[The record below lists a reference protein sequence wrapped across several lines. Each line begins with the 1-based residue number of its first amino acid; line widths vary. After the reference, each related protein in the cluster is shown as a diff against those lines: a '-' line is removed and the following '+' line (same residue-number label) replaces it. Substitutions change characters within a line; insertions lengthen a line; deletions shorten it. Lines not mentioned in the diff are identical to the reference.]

1 MIRNKAGKAFNG
13 SKVEL
18 CPVCD
23 EAFTGTRAGDMH
35 RVIDHKYTLARRGRD
50 VVHVMHGHVVPDG
63 YKAIPGINERRRCLS
78 RDEMVA
84 RGMRLTDAGTWSSG
98 GAYWGID
105 TD

>member
-1 MIRNKAGKAFNG
+1 MIKNKAGKVFKG

-23 EAFTGTRAGDMH
+23 EAFTSTRAGDMH
-35 RVIDHKYTLARRGRD
+35 RVIDYKYTLARRGRS
-50 VVHVMHGHVVPDG
+50 VVHVMPGESVPDR
-63 YKAIPGINERRRCLS
+63 YKAIPGINEHRRCLTPDGMLS
-78 RDEMVA
+78 
-84 RGMRLTDAGTWSSG
+84 RGMRLTDAGAWSSG

>member
-1 MIRNKAGKAFNG
+1 MIKNKAGKVFKG

-35 RVIDHKYTLARRGRD
+35 RVIDYKYTLARRGRR
-50 VVHVMHGHVVPDG
+50 VVHVMPGQAVPDG
-63 YKAIPGINERRRCLS
+63 YKAIPGVNEHLLCLTP
-78 RDEMVA
+78 DDMLA
-84 RGMRLTDAGTWSSG
+84 RGMRLTDAGAWSSG
-98 GAYWGID
+98 GGYWGLD

>member
-35 RVIDHKYTLARRGRD
+35 LVIECLTGLVSD
-50 VVHVMHGHVVPDG
+50 HVVPL
-63 YKAIPGINERRRCLS
+63 CLK
-78 RDEMVA
+78 EWNA
-84 RGMRLTDAGTWSSG
+84 LGL
-98 GAYWGID
+98 
-105 TD
+105 